1 VTARRFDVRSGAAAL
16 ACERWGAGPRTAVLL
31 HAGVADRR
39 SWAPVAERLAGRD
52 LTAVAYDRR
61 GFGETVAPPEDFTHA
76 HDLLR
81 VLDDCGASRAW
92 LVGSSQG
99 GRVAIDLALER
110 PDRVAGLVLVAPA
123 VSGAPHDTPS
133 SEAEARLAGL
143 IEAAE
148 ERDDIDELN
157 RREVH
162 LWLDGPEQPEGR
174 VGGWARELVLE
185 MNGLALAADD
195 PGDAREPPDAWAR
208 LGAIDAPTLVLWGD
222 LDLRST
228 RERSAAVARLI
239 PGARARIVPGTA
251 HLPHLE
257 RPDEVAREI
266 ASLAP
271 GAPAG

>member
-1 VTARRFDVRSGAAAL
+1 
-16 ACERWGAGPRTAVLL
+16 VLL

-39 SWAPVAERLAGRD
+39 GWAPVAERLAGED

-61 GFGETVAPPEDFTHA
+61 GFGETVARPEAFTHA
-76 HDLLR
+76 RDLLR
-81 VLDDCGASRAW
+81 VLNGCRAERAW

-99 GRVAIDLALER
+99 GRVAIDLALEH

-123 VSGAPHDTPS
+123 VSGAPRDAPS

-195 PGDAREPPDAWAR
+195 PGDALEPPDAWGR

-228 RERSAAVARLI
+228 RDRSASVARRI
-239 PGARARIVPGTA
+239 PGAQTRIVPGTA

-257 RPDEVAREI
+257 RPDELAQEI
-266 ASLAP
+266 AAFAAGPP
-271 GAPAG
+271 GR

>member
-1 VTARRFDVRSGAAAL
+1 MTARRFDVPSGAATL
-16 ACERWGAGPRTAVLL
+16 VCERWGDGPPTAVLL

-39 SWAPVAERLAGRD
+39 SWAPVAQRLAGED

-61 GFGETVAPPEDFTHA
+61 GFGETVAPPEAFTHA
-76 HDLLR
+76 RDLLR
-81 VLDDCGASRAW
+81 VLDACRADCAW

-123 VSGAPHDTPS
+123 VSGAPEAMPS

-148 ERDDIDELN
+148 ERDDIGELN

-174 VGGWARELVLE
+174 VSGQARELVLE

-195 PGDAREPPDAWAR
+195 PGDAGEPPDAWAR
-208 LGAIDAPTLVLWGD
+208 LAAIDAPTLVLWGD
-222 LDLRST
+222 LDLRSA
-228 RERSAAVARLI
+228 RERSASVARLI
-239 PGARARIVPGTA
+239 PGARTRIVPGTA

-257 RPDEVAREI
+257 RPDEVAGEI
-266 ASLAP
+266 AAFASSS
-271 GAPAG
+271 PAR